1 MIKKYEAD
9 YAGYVYD
16 KPVTHWS
23 NDRDMKAAL
32 MKVDL
37 TSPEDLPAGGLP
49 IISDGKTAYIDSGDS
64 HTAIAAVSGM
74 KKSICGF
81 MPLIYTLARA
91 GESMIITDPK
101 GELFDRTSG
110 FLKSRDYN
118 IKCLDF
124 RTLDK
129 DGFNILEYPTRIYRE
144 GDRDKGLMMVSDL
157 VNVFAEK
164 QRTSGNL
171 DVFWP
176 DTAATYLGGTAS
188 LMLESFPDTKAINIS
203 NWAEFNTMDGVDAL
217 KQIMS
222 KINTDNTALLNLRT
236 VLAEPDKTLMSTLS
250 TASSFLAF
258 FIQNNKLARMLSN
271 STFAISD
278 VCKEKTALFIV
289 TDDTTTTCDTI
300 VGILISQIQSH
311 LVGEAYKSPGGKLGH
326 RVNFVLDEF
335 TSFPIPNMDLA
346 LATHRSRNIRY
357 YLCIQSLA
365 GLSRKYPY
373 YEALL
378 ANCATTVFMGSTE
391 KELLTR
397 ISDQCGRTKIT
408 PDGEEKPLISPAE
421 LITLKKSWGSKEA
434 IYMNLSCALRY
445 CVEMPS
451 IEAYNLGKHTP
462 PHISFKH
469 PPVKTYTVT
478 EFCRDINE
486 KTIPAPFSG
495 GTSAYDTTG
504 SESENGTA

>member
-1 MIKKYEAD
+1 MIKKYEAS

-23 NDRDMKAAL
+23 SDSTMKSSL
-32 MKVDL
+32 MRVDL
-37 TSPEDLPAGGLP
+37 TNPDGISAGGLP
-49 IISDGKTAYIDSGDS
+49 IISDGKIAYIDSGDS

-81 MPLIYTLARA
+81 MPLIYVLGLAN
-91 GESMIITDPK
+91 ENMVITDPK
-101 GELFDRTSG
+101 GELFERTSG
-110 FLKSRDYN
+110 FLESRGYS

-129 DGFNILEYPTRIYRE
+129 DGFNILEYPARIYRN
-144 GDRDKGLMMVSDL
+144 GDRDKGLMLVSDL
-157 VNVFAEK
+157 VNVFADK
-164 QRTSGNL
+164 QRNSGHADL
-171 DVFWP
+171 FWP
-176 DTAATYLGGTAS
+176 DTAATYLGGTAA
-188 LMLESFPDTKAINIS
+188 MMFESFPDIESINIS
-203 NWAEFNTMDGVDAL
+203 NWAEFNTIAGVEAL
-217 KQIMS
+217 NRIIE
-222 KINTDNTALLNLRT
+222 KIKVENTALLNLKT
-236 VLAEPDKTLMSTLS
+236 VLSEPDKTLMSTLS
-250 TASSFLAF
+250 TASSFLTF
-258 FIQNNKLARMLSN
+258 FIQNNKLARMLSH
-271 STFAISD
+271 STFAIND
-278 VCKEKTALFIV
+278 ICKEKTALYIV

-311 LVGEAYKSPGGKLGH
+311 LVGEAYKSKKGKLAT

-335 TSFPIPNMDLA
+335 TSFPVPNMDLA

-357 YLCIQSLA
+357 YLCIQSLS
-365 GLSRKYPY
+365 GLSRRYPY

-391 KELLTR
+391 KELLNR

-421 LITLKKSWGSKEA
+421 LMTLKKSWSAKEV

-451 IEAYNLGKHTP
+451 IEAYDLGNRLP
-462 PHISFKH
+462 CEIFMSH
-469 PPVKTYTVT
+469 PNVKTYTVDNFFT
-478 EFCRDINE
+478 DIDSGV
-486 KTIPAPFSG
+486 IPVPFSQSNRAR
-495 GTSAYDTTG
+495 TSNEISNDPA
-504 SESENGTA
+504 TA